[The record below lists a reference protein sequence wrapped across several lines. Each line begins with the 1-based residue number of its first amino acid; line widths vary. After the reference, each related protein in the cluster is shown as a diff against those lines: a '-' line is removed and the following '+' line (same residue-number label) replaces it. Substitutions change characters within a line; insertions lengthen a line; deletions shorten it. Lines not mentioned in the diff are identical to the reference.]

1 MKHLASASPLVSV
14 CMCVCAGVCVPLR
27 ALRASR
33 MASLG
38 PSSRSVRQPKEK
50 LSPNRV
56 RRMSSEGFLKSATA
70 GGVYLVTSIYGTT
83 MKETDA
89 DMYIQFEGA
98 TWQPREWWNMSFHFR
113 HVIQTFCRTCSL
125 KHASLMS
132 AAGFSAPPLWPLT
145 V

>member
-1 MKHLASASPLVSV
+1 
-14 CMCVCAGVCVPLR
+14 MCVCAGVCVPLR
-27 ALRASR
+27 ALRANR

-89 DMYIQFEGA
+89 DMYIQFLRG
-98 TWQPREWWNMSFHFR
+98 QPGSPESGGTCHSTFDMSSKLFVGRVLLNTH
-113 HVIQTFCRTCSL
+113 L
-125 KHASLMS
+125 
-132 AAGFSAPPLWPLT
+132 
-145 V
+145 